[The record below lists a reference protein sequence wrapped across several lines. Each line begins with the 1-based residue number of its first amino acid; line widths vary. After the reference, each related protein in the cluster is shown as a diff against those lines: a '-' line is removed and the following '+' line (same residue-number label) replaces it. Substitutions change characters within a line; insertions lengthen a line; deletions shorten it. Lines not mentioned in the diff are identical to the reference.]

1 MAGLN
6 CEKHPS
12 EIIPRPYVYREGD
25 RLYLYY
31 EQYHASDLFRESS
44 ILMRTA
50 DILRSETGLEFR
62 WANTSTEMLRPQL
75 AWERIGT
82 RRVGNPFVF
91 YSEEHEEYRLYYSAS
106 SVHLED
112 SNIDEPIYLGL
123 ARADSPEGPWT
134 RLAEEPLHVDPGMH
148 TTSMVTVL

>member
-1 MAGLN
+1 
-6 CEKHPS
+6 
-12 EIIPRPYVYREGD
+12 
-25 RLYLYY
+25 
-31 EQYHASDLFRESS
+31 
-44 ILMRTA
+44 MRTA

-91 YSEEHEEYRLYYSAS
+91 YSEYQEEYRLYYSAS

-112 SNIDEPIYLGL
+112 SNIDEPIHLGL
-123 ARADSPEGPWT
+123 ARADAPEGPWT
-134 RLAEEPLHVDPGMH
+134 RLAEEPLHVDPGMD
-148 TTSMVTVL
+148 TTSLAAL

>member
-1 MAGLN
+1 MAGLH
-6 CEKHPS
+6 CEKQLS
-12 EIIPRPYVYREGD
+12 ENIPRPYVFREGD

-31 EQYHASDLFRESS
+31 EQYHARDLFRESS

-50 DILRSETGLEFR
+50 DILRTETGLEFR
-62 WANTSTEMLRPQL
+62 WANASTEMLRPQL
-75 AWERIGT
+75 VWEMIGT

-91 YSEEHEEYRLYYSAS
+91 YSEDHEEYRLYYSAS

-112 SNIDEPIYLGL
+112 SNIDEPIHLGL

-134 RLAEEPLHVDPGMH
+134 RLAEEPLQVDPGMD
-148 TTSMVTVL
+148 TTNLLAM

>member
-91 YSEEHEEYRLYYSAS
+91 YSEDHEEYRLYYSAS

-112 SNIDEPIYLGL
+112 SNIDEPIHLGL

-134 RLAEEPLHVDPGMH
+134 RLAEEPLHVDPGME
-148 TTSMVTVL
+148 TTNLFAM